1 MADADSERERTLS
14 EGGNE
19 SDELSTDELDKKV
32 EEALKEIAQFTT
44 TVPEQIPKMLDEL
57 MKRYPNANWT
67 EFFKL
72 AYAELPKWTSI
83 LGNWTT
89 SLSAYATYRS
99 LRKQERLT
107 QRILRSNQI
116 LAGATV
122 ILALATFA
130 LVLVDILHL

>member
-1 MADADSERERTLS
+1 MS
-14 EGGNE
+14 EGGNGA
-19 SDELSTDELDKKV
+19 DELSTDELDKKV
-32 EEALKEIAQFTT
+32 EEALKGIAQFTAT
-44 TVPEQIPKMLDEL
+44 APGQISKMLEDL
-57 MKRYPNANWT
+57 MKRYPSANWT
-67 EFFKL
+67 EIAKL

-83 LGNWTT
+83 LENWTT

-107 QRILRSNQI
+107 QKILRSNQI

-130 LVLVDILHL
+130 LVLMDILHL